1 MIGASV
7 AVIVVARDGGRM
19 LSDCID
25 ALRAT
30 QNADFEIVLVDNA
43 SSDGSVE
50 ACHERVD
57 ALVSLPANRG
67 FAGGVNAGIDYHA
80 RRGVPASVY
89 ALVNQDCRV
98 APDWLAPL
106 VERLR
111 DDFRVAVAGARIYE
125 EDGRTLQ
132 HAGATI
138 AANGLTEHLGR
149 GSSDDLAHREPR
161 DVDYVTGAVC
171 AFTRE
176 TWQAH
181 GPFDER
187 YFPAYFEEVDFCVRL
202 RKAGLRIV
210 YEPRSEAVHGEASV
224 LGRQTAGYLR
234 AYHNNRMR
242 FAATHLLV
250 RGRVLAVLHAELTWL
265 FSRRSAAEVCP
276 ALSAYLSLP
285 RLVRESLRDRASLRP

>member
-1 MIGASV
+1 MIGARV
-7 AVIVVARDGGRM
+7 AVIVVAHNGGGM

-30 QNADFEIVLVDNA
+30 ENADFEIVLVDNA

-50 ACHERVD
+50 ACRERVE
-57 ALVSLPANRG
+57 ALVPLTVNRG
-67 FAGGVNAGIDYHA
+67 FAGGVNAGIDYHVRCRA
-80 RRGVPASVY
+80 PANVY

-98 APDWLAPL
+98 APGWLAPL

-111 DDFRVAVAGARIYE
+111 DDSRVAVVGARIYD

-149 GSSDDLAHREPR
+149 GSSDDFAHREPR

-171 AFTRE
+171 AFSRE
-176 TWQAH
+176 TWRTH

-187 YFPAYFEEVDFCVRL
+187 YFPAYFEEVDFCVRS
-202 RKAGLRIV
+202 RKAGMRIV
-210 YEPRSEAVHGEASV
+210 YEPRSKAVHREASV
-224 LGRQTAGYLR
+224 LGLETVGYLR
-234 AYHNNRMR
+234 AYHANRMR

-250 RGRVLAVLHAELTWL
+250 RGRILAALRAELTWL
-265 FSRRSAAEVCP
+265 FSRRSAAEVRP
-276 ALSAYLSLP
+276 ALLAYLTLP
-285 RLVRESLRDRASLRP
+285 RVIRESFSERASLRP